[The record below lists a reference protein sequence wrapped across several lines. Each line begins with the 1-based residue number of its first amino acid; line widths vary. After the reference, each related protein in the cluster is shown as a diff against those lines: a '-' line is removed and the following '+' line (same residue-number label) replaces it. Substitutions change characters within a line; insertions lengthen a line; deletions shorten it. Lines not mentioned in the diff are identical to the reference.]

1 MTTRPAKRGRPP
13 LGSAA
18 RSERV
23 QVRTTT
29 ALRRR
34 VTAAAKRAGQS
45 ESEWGEAAF
54 ELALAKGSTR

>member
-1 MTTRPAKRGRPP
+1 MPRKRGRPP

-18 RSERV
+18 RKERV

-29 ALRRR
+29 ALRKR
-34 VTAAAKRAGQS
+34 VTAAAKRDGLS

-54 ELALAKGSTR
+54 ELALERGSTR